1 MRCCISNQLPG
12 NASAARPWTSV
23 EEQRAIVVPKLN
35 QIDQIPLGMDQLGGK
50 TGLKKRVNKKNF
62 IKHKYKSPTY
72 PH

>member
-50 TGLKKRVNKKNF
+50 QG
-62 IKHKYKSPTY
+62 
-72 PH
+72 